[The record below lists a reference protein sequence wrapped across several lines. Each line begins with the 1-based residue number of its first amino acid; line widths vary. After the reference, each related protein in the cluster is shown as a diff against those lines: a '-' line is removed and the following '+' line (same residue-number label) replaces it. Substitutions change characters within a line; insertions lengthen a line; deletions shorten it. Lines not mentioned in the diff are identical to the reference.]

1 MSVVAAAIIG
11 TAAVSAYS
19 SNQAAKKAQQA
30 SNRQADV
37 GDASVQLGRDQFDW
51 FKTEYE
57 RQAPEREKQTQLANR
72 VSESQIA
79 GMDFATDEAKRLA
92 ERNRT
97 VFQPVEDRIVADA
110 QTFDTPCRRM
120 QASAEAA
127 ADVEAAFGRAQ
138 QANQRTMLRM
148 GVTPGGSASA
158 ALMQDAALEK
168 AKAVAGASTTAV
180 RNVEQQGYARMQ
192 DAAALG
198 KGMIGNQATQQQI
211 ASNTGGQAVNSGQA
225 ALAANASGAGLMQ
238 TGFQGAMSGLNQGAQ
253 LYGQAG
259 RWNEVAAGHKKDG
272 LMELS
277 SAAGYF
283 MGSDKNTK
291 SDTGNV
297 TDGKAELAEVNATPV
312 ETNWQYDPAKGG
324 PNEGGKRR
332 TGPMAQSVRRTMG
345 EKTAPGGRV
354 IDLREMGG
362 KLMASVQALS
372 AQVEGLERRV
382 GRMSHQGAA
391 A

>member
-110 QTFDTPCRRM
+110 QTFDTPSRRM